1 MSVEIWS
8 IIVSAG
14 TFVVI
19 AATAIAAL
27 IQLRHM
33 RAGNQLTGLLD
44 VLSRV
49 ESPMFNVYTD
59 KAKQMLD
66 QSLSSQQYRKAIE
79 SGDFPRENNAWLNLA
94 NSYEWVGSLVKH
106 GLIPEGPFMDVYSS
120 RLIRAWSIVEPVI
133 AIARRRGDQSLW
145 ENFEFLVVRAHDWER
160 TSPNGSYP
168 RGLRRLNITDR
179 WAQEDQA
186 SPDADRYES
195 YVPPAAKS
203 LD

>member
-1 MSVEIWS
+1 MNLEIWS
-8 IIVSAG
+8 ILVSAG

-27 IQLRHM
+27 VQLRHM
-33 RAGNQLTGLLD
+33 RAGNRLTGLLD

-59 KAKQMLD
+59 KAKHMLE
-66 QSLSSQQYRKAIE
+66 QSLSSQVYREAIE
-79 SGDFPRENNAWLNLA
+79 SGDFPREDNAWLNLA

-106 GLIPEGPFMDVYSS
+106 GLIPEEPFMDVYSS

-133 AIARRRGDQSLW
+133 AIARRPGDQSLW

-160 TSPNGSYP
+160 SFPNGAYP
-168 RGLRRLNITDR
+168 RGLRRLKIVDE
-179 WAQEDQA
+179 WAQH
-186 SPDADRYES
+186 DR
-195 YVPPAAKS
+195 V
-203 LD
+203 